1 MADLMKTGS
10 SRADRPLSFHVKD
23 HVKPTGKE
31 EEWRF
36 TPLERM
42 TDFFKEKAT
51 GTAPQVKVSGEAKLE
66 KVGRDDKRLGKVGVP
81 EDRTGALSWESFQEA
96 YIVTIAENAHPDA
109 EIEIDVIGAGDP
121 EVAALHLLVVAE
133 PSSQATVILNHTGDA
148 RVAEGVEIAVGEN
161 AHLTFVTNQEWEE
174 TAKHASSNRIRLGN
188 NSTLKHIVVS
198 LGGDL
203 IRITT
208 SVEFQGEGAEID
220 LLGAYYVSSGQHIEH
235 RLFVDH
241 NVPNCVSNAAYKG
254 ALQGDD
260 AHSVWIGDVLIRPEA
275 EGTDTYELNR
285 NLVLT
290 EGPRADSVP
299 NLEIETGEIAGAG
312 HASATGRFDEEQLFY
327 LRSRGI
333 NEVDARRLVVY
344 GFFAELIGQIGVESV
359 SQRLMDAIEA
369 ELETLAEF
377 HD

>member
-1 MADLMKTGS
+1 MKTGS
-10 SRADRPLSFHVKD
+10 SRADRPLSFQVQD
-23 HVKPTGKE
+23 HVIPTGKE

-36 TPLERM
+36 TPLDRM
-42 TDFFKEKAT
+42 ADFFTEKAT
-51 GTAPQVKVSGEAKLE
+51 GKPPRVEVRGEATLE
-66 KVGRDDKRLGKVGVP
+66 KVGRSDPRLGKVGVP
-81 EDRTGALSWESFQEA
+81 EDRTGALAWESFQDA
-96 YIVTIAENAHPDA
+96 YIVTIAENSQPEA
-109 EIEIDVIGAGDP
+109 EIEIDVIGTGEAD
-121 EVAALHLLVVAE
+121 VAALHLLIVAE
-133 PSSQATVILNHTGDA
+133 PAAQATVILNHTGDA
-148 RVAEGVEIAVGEN
+148 RVAEGVEIEVAEN
-161 AHLTFVTNQEWEE
+161 AHLTFVTNQEWAD
-174 TAKHASSNRIRLGN
+174 TARHTSSNRIRLDRN
-188 NSTLKHIVVS
+188 ATLKHIVVS

-203 IRITT
+203 IRVTT
-208 SVEFQGEGAEID
+208 SVDFQAEGAEVD
-220 LLGAYYVSSGQHIEH
+220 LLGAYYVTSGQHIEH

-241 NVPNCVSNAAYKG
+241 SVPNCVSNAAYKG
-254 ALQGDD
+254 ALQGDN

-275 EGTDTYELNR
+275 EGTDTYEMNR

-290 EGPRADSVP
+290 AGPRADSVP

-359 SQRLMDAIEA
+359 SRRLMSAIEA